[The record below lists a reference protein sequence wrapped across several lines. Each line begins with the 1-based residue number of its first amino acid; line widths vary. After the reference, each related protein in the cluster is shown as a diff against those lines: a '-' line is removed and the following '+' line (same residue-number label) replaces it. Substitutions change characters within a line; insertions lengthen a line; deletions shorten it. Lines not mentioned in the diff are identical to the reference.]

1 MAERDAVRP
10 VRPGPPI
17 GPSEPPG
24 APCASIEDQISKVE
38 IDIAGL
44 QGDLID
50 APPKYK
56 PVFEQLIAK
65 DKAELSSLRY
75 QLAQCIQSNLPDL
88 FLAGVNYQLNRS
100 TGELGVSAIIGNQGG
115 GACDQSFVVTIGI
128 SVEEWNSGEPF
139 TIDYPLDPGAQ
150 IATGYTHGPLR
161 FINLDQGAVY
171 RFYFV
176 IDADFVVA
184 ESNKANNQVTLT
196 DKTFYSTEV
205 TAQQG
210 QFDLNIAA
218 IAEHAH

>member
-1 MAERDAVRP
+1 MAERNAVRP
-10 VRPGPPI
+10 IHPGPPI
-17 GPSEPPG
+17 GPNEPPG
-24 APCASIEDQISKVE
+24 APCASIEDQINKLE

-56 PVFEQLIAK
+56 PVFQQMIAK
-65 DKAELSSLRY
+65 DKAELTSLRY

-88 FLAGVNYQLNRS
+88 FLAGVNYQLDRL

-128 SVEEWNSGEPF
+128 TVEEWSSGENF
-139 TIDYPLDPGAQ
+139 TVDYPLDPGAQ
-150 IATGYTHGPLR
+150 IATGYTRGPLR
-161 FINLDQGAVY
+161 FYDLDHSAVY
-171 RFYFV
+171 TFAFI

-184 ESNKANNQVTLT
+184 ESNKANNQPQVTNHV
-196 DKTFYSTEV
+196 FYSTEL
-205 TAQQG
+205 TAHQG
-210 QFDLNIAA
+210 RFDLNIAA

>member
-10 VRPGPPI
+10 VHPGPPI

-24 APCASIEDQISKVE
+24 APCASIEDQINNLE
-38 IDIAGL
+38 LDIAGL

-75 QLAQCIQSNLPDL
+75 QLAQCSQSNLPDL
-88 FLAGVNYQLNRS
+88 FLAGVNYQLDRS
-100 TGELGVSAIIGNQGG
+100 TSELGVSAVIGNQGG
-115 GACDQSFVVTIGI
+115 GTCDQSFQVAIGI
-128 SVEEWNSGEPF
+128 AVEELSTGQNLP
-139 TIDYPLDPGAQ
+139 IDYPLDPGAQ

-161 FINLDQGAVY
+161 FIDHDSAAHY
-171 RFYFV
+171 TFYFV
-176 IDADFVVA
+176 IDPDFVVA

-196 DKTFYSTEV
+196 NQTFFSTEV